1 MPPGPARPGVSDTAC
16 RKVNHA
22 TSGIGTTL
30 RSAYVYLCHC
40 VRGIARY
47 CPRNVWRMIRT
58 TLTPTLTS
66 IPTCAPVEKPLVVPF
81 LEAASLVAVVSEN
94 EIGVDVVE
102 RAVVL

>member
-1 MPPGPARPGVSDTAC
+1 MRPAESGPLFEVPMCISV
-16 RKVNHA
+16 
-22 TSGIGTTL
+22 I
-30 RSAYVYLCHC
+30 

-58 TLTPTLTS
+58 TPTPTLTS
-66 IPTCAPVEKPLVVPF
+66 IPTCAPVEKLLVVPF